1 MSPRRKHANHRP
13 AELMLTCFANT
24 LVLMNK
30 AKLQTQTGAG
40 RIATLT
46 TNIQRGKSARVTVDL
61 LQISTI
67 CFISA
72 FTYEWVET
80 EREGWRWATAWMSMI
95 PLWSGGGG
103 AERRLPFRCPSCV
116 QPVRERRQCWWQLAT
131 GTAGRPAVAA
141 AREVTR
147 RPWRVNKKC
156 GEEIKGWLWLIKT
169 AGPSALNEP
178 TGDAGPRGSP
188 AQPGQTIPSP

>member
-1 MSPRRKHANHRP
+1 MSPRRKHANYRP

-72 FTYEWVET
+72 FTYE
-80 EREGWRWATAWMSMI
+80 
-95 PLWSGGGG
+95 
-103 AERRLPFRCPSCV
+103 
-116 QPVRERRQCWWQLAT
+116 
-131 GTAGRPAVAA
+131 
-141 AREVTR
+141 
-147 RPWRVNKKC
+147 
-156 GEEIKGWLWLIKT
+156 
-169 AGPSALNEP
+169 
-178 TGDAGPRGSP
+178 
-188 AQPGQTIPSP
+188 